1 MKIIYS
7 DEESKNIMNNWI
19 NNCLSQYISSKKN
32 ESIISNLLLNKNK
45 ILQKILM
52 ETNCF
57 NEDIIVKLSLSNK
70 KIPNI
75 KVLDFITNENEI
87 GLIELNNSLNKKPII
102 SIIQDNRETDF
113 LYTCKENP
121 LKYTDNL
128 LQEINE
134 YESVITKKMT

>member
-19 NNCLSQYISSKKN
+19 NSCLNPYIISKKN
-32 ESIISNLLLNKNK
+32 DSIISNLLLNKNK
-45 ILQKILM
+45 ILQRIII

-57 NEDIIVKLSLSNK
+57 NEDVTIKLSLSNK

-75 KVLDFITNENEI
+75 KILDFITSEEER
-87 GLIELNNSLNKKPII
+87 GLIELNNIPNTKPII
-102 SIIQDNRETDF
+102 SIIQDNRKTDF
-113 LYTCKENP
+113 IYTCKDNP
-121 LKYTDNL
+121 LKYNDNL

-134 YESVITKKMT
+134 YENVVTKK